1 MGNLG
6 LVGGGGLIRNK
17 KGKWVKGF
25 ARAIGS
31 TTSVAAEL
39 WTLKDGIRLCIAL
52 KLPTVVIEL
61 DSKLVVDL
69 LKKVELW
76 VKLLLK
82 YRIFR
87 CEKERKV
94 THSKK
99 EKEKEKILLSYEI
112 QDCKPCNRREKI
124 ISYSLIYGNLKSRS
138 K

>member
-6 LVGGGGLIRNK
+6 LVGGDGLIRNK
-17 KGKWVKGF
+17 KGEWVKGF
-25 ARAIGS
+25 ARAIGR
-31 TTSVAAEL
+31 TTSVVAKL
-39 WTLKDGIRLCIAL
+39 WALRDGIRLCIAL

-99 EKEKEKILLSYEI
+99 EKEKEK
-112 QDCKPCNRREKI
+112 KKRF
-124 ISYSLIYGNLKSRS
+124 YSATRS
-138 K
+138 KIANPVTGGRK